1 MTSVTL
7 IDIFFYDKV
16 NKKLAEQQGDLPQDQ
31 VDLQQFMAPTPLP
44 PPATP
49 QQFMPPPIPQQPLLQ
64 SEVPDMV
71 ALGAEALDSAQLAGM
86 VPTSAPVSVP
96 LLAPPT
102 PGVPPPTPGLPPPT
116 PGLPPTTPGQAPP
129 ATPMPSTPLPM
140 DVEMP
145 QIPPDQVDSMC
156 NLAGLILIIMEGYG
170 QMIHNLVHFPRWCD
184 IFMQL
189 HFLSLTQNSFT
200 FFDSGK

>member
-1 MTSVTL
+1 LTYVAL
-7 IDIFFYDKV
+7 LDILSDKV
-16 NKKLAEQQGDLPQDQ
+16 NKKLAEQQGELPQDQ

-44 PPATP
+44 PAATP
-49 QQFMPPPIPQQPLLQ
+49 QQFIPPPIPQQPLLQ

-71 ALGAEALDSAQLAGM
+71 SLDAEALDPAQLAGM
-86 VPTSAPVSVP
+86 VPTTTPASVP

-116 PGLPPTTPGQAPP
+116 PCLPPTTLGLLPP

-145 QIPPDQVDSMC
+145 QIPPEQVDSIC
-156 NLAGLILIIMEGYG
+156 DPTVLIFFIMEGYFLI
-170 QMIHNLVHFPRWCD
+170 IHNLVQLPCPYD
-184 IFMQL
+184 IFIPS
-189 HFLSLTQNSFT
+189 HFLYLTQNH
-200 FFDSGK
+200 